1 MHAHR
6 YECSGIPSSTVEPA
20 TPTADCPGEKL
31 KAGTSFIVV
40 QLSETCVVFPV
51 HGLVLEAPNF
61 FGESQLLIDR
71 KGSF

>member
-1 MHAHR
+1 M
-6 YECSGIPSSTVEPA
+6 EPA
-20 TPTADCPGEKL
+20 TLTAHCPGEKL
-31 KAGTSFIVV
+31 KAGTSSTIV

-51 HGLVLEAPNF
+51 HGLVLETPNF